1 MTAVVVPRFRCG
13 DDYRK
18 SESPLKKPEGSISIR
33 MFMVLG
39 QQHEHTTTAGNPQ
52 VERADFGPCRFDDRS
67 RFKCQMIFARM
78 AGTARSVFITASVE
92 PSEPVPVV

>member
-1 MTAVVVPRFRCG
+1 
-13 DDYRK
+13 
-18 SESPLKKPEGSISIR
+18 
-33 MFMVLG
+33 MFVVLG

-92 PSEPVPVV
+92 PVFGMRSTRLNGSRRWRTPNEQHGIPTGYNCAVAA